1 MGGGDDGDD
10 DPEGETAEEE
20 EEETGA
26 RFVVLDRF
34 VVVVVGF
41 DDAVVRPV
49 DGRLSF
55 DDGEEDAAA
64 EDDVVGR
71 EDEGETVD
79 LIFPSAFA
87 DGDLVVVDDVVDVVE
102 EVVFT
107 AFEVEADEGGAVGA
121 EGGCLLLPHFP
132 QKFPV
137 TFWNS

>member
-1 MGGGDDGDD
+1 MGGGDVGED
-10 DPEGETAEEE
+10 DPEGETA

-26 RFVVLDRF
+26 RFVVLDKF
-34 VVVVVGF
+34 VVVVGF

-107 AFEVEADEGGAVGA
+107 AFVEVEAVEGGAVGA